1 MKPSHQR
8 TALMVVPV
16 TIYLAAM
23 GWKFVAG
30 LLGLVLLQYVLHR
43 VIVRIVPPTEAEKKS

>member
-43 VIVRIVPPTEAEKKS
+43 VIVRIVPPTEAEKKP